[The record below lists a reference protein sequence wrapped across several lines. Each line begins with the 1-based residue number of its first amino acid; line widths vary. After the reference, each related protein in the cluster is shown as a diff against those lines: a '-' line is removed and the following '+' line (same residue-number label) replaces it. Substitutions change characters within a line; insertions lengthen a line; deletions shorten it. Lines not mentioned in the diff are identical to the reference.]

1 MNLRLALHYTL
12 SPLQQI
18 YNIFFR
24 RNSIYVPTIFLG
36 AFGFS
41 IGFDVITSSW
51 WDEHNKGVSVGG
63 IQKNRLG
70 GQL

>member
-1 MNLRLALHYTL
+1 MSA
-12 SPLQQI
+12 I

-51 WDEHNKGVSVGG
+51 WDEHNKGKQWKDIRGKYLEASGDE
-63 IQKNRLG
+63 
-70 GQL
+70 